1 MTSKH
6 KADADSEKG
15 NIWFRIPL
23 WKRILAALIL
33 GVILGSLWGEGAENI
48 KWIGDIFIRLIR
60 MVVVPLVFVTLVSG
74 IVAMGDPK
82 KLGSIGLKT
91 MSLYIGTTAVA
102 IIIGLALAALFQ
114 PGIGVD
120 IPKNTAA
127 ETLAAVIPLGDRLI
141 AIIPKNPI
149 AALADGDILAVI
161 FFAIIFGTGIML
173 AGSKA
178 KPVAALMD
186 GATEVMLKIIHLIM
200 EVAPFGVFA
209 LIAAST
215 GAKGINALADVLPLA
230 FTLILGFLLHS
241 IITYGSIIKFLLKL
255 PASRFFKD
263 IIDAQLIAFSTSSS
277 SATMPVTMAVAE
289 DNLGIKPAIA
299 SSVIPLGAT
308 INMDGTGMYV
318 GVVAVFAA
326 QSLGI
331 DLNLVDYGLIAL
343 TTTLVSI
350 GTAAVPSASLFL
362 LAAVLGVIGVSG
374 EQTAMI
380 VGFLLPFDR
389 PLDMMRTTVNV
400 TGDLA
405 VATAVAKFEG
415 EFDEAVFR
423 ADPRV

>member
-1 MTSKH
+1 MTNTD
-6 KADADSEKG
+6 KADAKSGKG
-15 NIWFRIPL
+15 NFWFKIPL
-23 WKRILAALIL
+23 WKRIIGALIL
-33 GVILGSLWGEGAENI
+33 GALIGSIWGEGAANI

-60 MVVVPLVFVTLVSG
+60 MIVVPLVFVTLVSG

-82 KLGSIGLKT
+82 KLGSIGIKT

-102 IIIGLALAALFQ
+102 IIIGLGLATIIQPGVGIDMMGATAEALA
-114 PGIGVD
+114 PVM
-120 IPKNTAA
+120 
-127 ETLAAVIPLGDRLI
+127 PLGERLMGI
-141 AIIPKNPI
+141 VPKNPI

-161 FFAIIFGTGIML
+161 FFAIIFGSGIML
-173 AGSKA
+173 AGDKGKA
-178 KPVAALMD
+178 VASVMD
-186 GATEVMLKIIHLIM
+186 SATEVMLKIIHMIM

-209 LIAAST
+209 LIAATT
-215 GAKGINALADVLPLA
+215 GAKGINALADVVPLA
-230 FTLILGFLLHS
+230 LTLTLGFLLHM
-241 IITYGSIIKFLLKL
+241 IITHGGIIKFMLKL
-255 PASRFFKD
+255 PATRFFKD

-289 DNLGIKPAIA
+289 ENLGIKTPVA

-318 GVVAVFAA
+318 GVVAIFAA

-331 DLNLVDYGLIAL
+331 DLTIVDYGLIAL

-362 LAAVLGVIGVSG
+362 LAAVLGVLGVSG
-374 EQTAMI
+374 EQTALV

-389 PLDMMRTTVNV
+389 PLDMMRTVVNV

-405 VATAVAKFEG
+405 VATAVAKSEG
-415 EFDEAVFR
+415 EFDEDIFR
-423 ADPRV
+423 ANPRV

>member
-1 MTSKH
+1 MASTDNTDVS
-6 KADADSEKG
+6 SGKG
-15 NIWFRIPL
+15 DFWFKIPL
-23 WKRILAALIL
+23 WKRIIGALIL
-33 GVILGSLWGEGAENI
+33 GAVVGSIWGEGAADI

-60 MVVVPLVFVTLVSG
+60 MIVVPLVFVTLVAG

-82 KLGSIGLKT
+82 KLGSIGIKT
-91 MSLYIGTTAVA
+91 MGLYIGTTAVA
-102 IIIGLALAALFQ
+102 IVIGLALATIIQ
-114 PGIGVD
+114 PGIG
-120 IPKNTAA
+120 INMMGATA
-127 ETLAAVIPLGDRLI
+127 ETLAPVMPLGERLMG
-141 AIIPKNPI
+141 IIPKNPV
-149 AALADGDILAVI
+149 AALASGDILAVI
-161 FFAIIFGTGIML
+161 FFAIMFGCGIML
-173 AGSKA
+173 AGNKG
-178 KPVAALMD
+178 KPVADVMD
-186 GATEVMLKIIHLIM
+186 SATEVMLRIIHMIM

-209 LIAAST
+209 LIAATT
-215 GAKGINALADVLPLA
+215 GAKGISALADVVPLA
-230 FTLILGFLLHS
+230 LTLTLGFLLQM
-241 IITYGSIIKFLLKL
+241 IITHGSIIKFMLKL
-255 PASRFFKD
+255 PATRFFKD

-289 DNLGIKPAIA
+289 ENLGIKPPVA

-318 GVVAVFAA
+318 GVVAIFAA

-331 DLNLVDYGLIAL
+331 DLTIFDYGLIAL

-374 EQTAMI
+374 EQTALI

-389 PLDMMRTTVNV
+389 PLDMMRTSVNV

-405 VATAVAKFEG
+405 VATAVAKSEG

-423 ADPRV
+423 ADPKV